1 MNILNGLVV
10 FVVGIIVIETV
21 KRITMKRRI
30 LKVLR
35 KYAEENNLDLN
46 KEIERGWQ
54 TPTYM
59 V

>member
-46 KEIERGWQ
+46 KEIERG
-54 TPTYM
+54 
-59 V
+59 